1 MADKHYH
8 QSQLDLIDTEKFFA
22 LLEGEL
28 DERSRR
34 LVAAAIAESG
44 GRENITHVAKCANVS
59 RPVIYSGLVDLHED
73 GLGEKENGERRLR
86 RIGAG
91 RHDILDK
98 SPEIQ
103 DKIRELVEPHVRG
116 DPETPLTWVSKSLAK
131 IRDALNSAGFAIS
144 HVTVGKLLRR
154 LGYTL
159 QSCKKALE
167 HCNSPDRDAQFR
179 FIAST
184 VEQFQAR
191 GQPVISVDTKKK
203 ELVGNFRNAGRDYRP
218 IGKPLIMEEHDFA
231 TEDGRATPYGVYDIT
246 NNEGFVNVGLGPD
259 TAEFS
264 VESIEK
270 WWKAMGR
277 VRFPSADSIYI
288 TADGGGSNGSRNR
301 LWKVKLQEFATRN
314 HLSVSVSHYP
324 PGTSKWNKIEHKM
337 FSFISQNWR
346 GTPLTSTE
354 VIVNLISSTTNR
366 KGLKIMAE
374 LSSSCYEKGVK
385 VTDEE
390 MSAVRISGNAFHPEW
405 NYTITPM
412 TKD

>member
-59 RPVIYSGLVDLHED
+59 RPVIYSGLADLREE

-116 DPETPLTWVSKSLAK
+116 NPETPLTWVSKSLAK

-184 VEQFQAR
+184 VEQFQSR

-218 IGKPLIMEEHDFA
+218 VGRPCTVEEHDFA

-270 WWKAMGR
+270 WWRAMGR
-277 VRFPSADSIYI
+277 ARFPNADSIYI

-301 LWKVKLQEFATRN
+301 LWKVKLQEFATRSR
-314 HLSVSVSHYP
+314 LSVSVSHYP

-346 GTPLTSTE
+346 GTPLTSAE
-354 VIVNLISSTTNR
+354 VIVNLISGTTNK

-385 VTDEE
+385 VTNEE

-405 NYTITPM
+405 NYTITPLAQ
-412 TKD
+412 D

>member
-8 QSQLDLIDTEKFFA
+8 QSQLDLIDTEKFFS

-44 GRENITHVAKCANVS
+44 GRENITHIAKCANVS
-59 RPVIYSGLVDLHED
+59 RPVIYRGLADLRED
-73 GLGEKENGERRLR
+73 GLGDKTDGERRLR
-86 RIGAG
+86 RIGGG
-91 RHDILDK
+91 RHDILYTT
-98 SPEIQ
+98 PEIQ

-116 DPETPLTWVSKSLAK
+116 NPESPLTWVSKSLVK
-131 IRDALNSAGFAIS
+131 IRDALNFAGFAIS
-144 HVTVGKLLRR
+144 HVTVGKLLRHM
-154 LGYTL
+154 GYTL

-167 HCNSPDRDAQFR
+167 HCKSPDRDAQFR
-179 FIAST
+179 FIASM
-184 VEQFQAR
+184 VEQFQTR

-218 IGKPLIMEEHDFA
+218 IGKPLIVQEHDFA
-231 TEDGRATPYGVYDIT
+231 TEDGRATPYGIYDIT

-270 WWKAMGR
+270 WWKRMGR
-277 VRFPSADSIYI
+277 VRYPDADSIYI

-301 LWKVKLQEFATRN
+301 LWKMKLHEFATRN
-314 HLSVSVSHYP
+314 RLTVSVSHYP
-324 PGTSKWNKIEHKM
+324 PGTSKWNKIEHRM

-346 GTPLTSTE
+346 GTPLASADA
-354 VIVNLISSTTNR
+354 IVKLISSTTNK
-366 KGLKIMAE
+366 KGLKIIAD
-374 LSSSCYEKGVK
+374 LSSSCYEKGLK

-390 MSAVRISGNAFHPEW
+390 LSAIRISGNAFHPEW
-405 NYTITPM
+405 NYTITPCPRI
-412 TKD
+412 